1 MSSIDQEKKLWLG
14 ILLISN
20 IKKFLFTLS
29 FFFFFFGRLSFENLL
44 KFSNLAG
51 KQT

>member
-1 MSSIDQEKKLWLG
+1 MLSIDQEKKLWLG

-29 FFFFFFGRLSFENLL
+29 FFFFLVDRVS
-44 KFSNLAG
+44 K
-51 KQT
+51 TY